1 MCFQKYFG
9 AFLLRPKPVR
19 VMRFTKLLNG
29 SQSLNPT
36 HSHLLFGFLEI
47 AGNKDS
53 RSCSENSG

>member
-47 AGNKDS
+47 AANKDS
-53 RSCSENSG
+53 RSC